1 MHRRVVELRLRD
13 FLGIWNISDE
23 EFDTFDKFGR
33 SMVTG
38 YLKFID
44 INNQQRHMTQSL
56 PSVAPTRS
64 RIKWSL
70 IIR

>member
-1 MHRRVVELRLRD
+1 
-13 FLGIWNISDE
+13 
-23 EFDTFDKFGR
+23 
-33 SMVTG
+33 MVTG

-44 INNQQRHMTQSL
+44 INNQQGHMTQSL